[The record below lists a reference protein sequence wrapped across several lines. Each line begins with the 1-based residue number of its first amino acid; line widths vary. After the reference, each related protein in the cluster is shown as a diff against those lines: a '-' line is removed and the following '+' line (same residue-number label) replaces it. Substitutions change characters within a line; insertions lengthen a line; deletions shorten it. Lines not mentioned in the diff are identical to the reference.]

1 MSANNSP
8 SVFHFNGPT
17 NSNHCGA
24 GVGGV
29 RVKGGGGGGGRVN
42 KQL

>member
-17 NSNHCGA
+17 NSDHCGA
-24 GVGGV
+24 GVGELGR
-29 RVKGGGGGGGRVN
+29 RVEWRGGRVN